1 MNFKFLLIITIWFF
15 SFFAFFIGYLNYKDG
30 YSFVF
35 NLIPVINYIA
45 LHPFAMV
52 LFTVALLFVIFIQYK
67 VYKRN
72 LLLRKNC
79 QIQYLELE
87 KIAISWLDNVEIE
100 ENIANMYKNMHFENE
115 DKAKEDALDILN
127 VFLSKNI
134 SNTSFITTY
143 ITPYIHSFS
152 KMELDIILTLMEIL
166 EKQAKNLPS
175 VATLFVKKAKDGTG
189 KEKETG
195 DSDIVNYK
203 GAVSID
209 GKTSYDIL
217 MEVTLYDH
225 TMRVVSNT
233 FDIIESKHQDNFMF
247 FLPKALIIALGH
259 DIGKI
264 QAIKQIQDVKDL
276 ANLIYHNTTHEK
288 MSKFILDKMFP
299 EYEYIDDV
307 GHAIESH
314 HLAMNE
320 KTISNFSFYAKLL
333 KEADEASRNEE
344 IKEYQKNVKKLDR
357 VNKKTELEPKEESD
371 IENQGVLVSKSIMP
385 QTVRTKQKNTKS
397 KQTLLP
403 IEDDVLSIPEIQTI
417 FISEES
423 LGMVINEIRNS
434 ANTVEKLKNSG
445 KVKPLSISLND
456 GILYVHKDYFL
467 KLLKKQGIDIGNS
480 NDVEKTM
487 ERIKEDGLLIIRGK
501 EMFIKNSQEFNSFK
515 PFTFMGL
522 SIEALGFTQSEMDLI
537 KRNEPLL
544 RNIVLETA

>member
-35 NLIPVINYIA
+35 NLTPVVNYIT

-175 VATLFVKKAKDGTG
+175 VATLFVKKAKDGTTG

-233 FDIIESKHQDNFMF
+233 FNIIESKHQDNFMF

-320 KTISNFSFYAKLL
+320 KTMSNFSFYAKLL

-344 IKEYQKNVKKLDR
+344 IKEYQKNVKKLDE
-357 VNKKTELEPKEESD
+357 VNKKTELEAKEDKDEAIIDNQEAPAPKP
-371 IENQGVLVSKSIMP
+371 K
-385 QTVRTKQKNTKS
+385 TKAKKIDS
-397 KQTLLP
+397 KQMPLP
-403 IEDDVLSIPEIQTI
+403 TEEDMPFIHEVQTI

-445 KVKPLSISLND
+445 KVKPLSISLNN

-467 KLLKKQGIDIGNS
+467 KLLKKEGIDIS
-480 NDVEKTM
+480 NNNNIEKIM
-487 ERIKEDGLLIIRGK
+487 ERLKGDGLLIFRSK

-515 PFTFMGL
+515 PFTFIGL
-522 SIEALGFTQSEMDLI
+522 SIDAMGFTQSEMDLI

-544 RNIVLETA
+544 RNIVLEAA